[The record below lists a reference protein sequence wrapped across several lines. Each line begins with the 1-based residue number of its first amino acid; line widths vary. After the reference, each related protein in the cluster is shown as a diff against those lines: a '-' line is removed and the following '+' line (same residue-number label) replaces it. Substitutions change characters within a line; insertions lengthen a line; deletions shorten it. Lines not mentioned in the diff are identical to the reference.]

1 MKQNLNATIIGAG
14 GVTSYLLPAL
24 KRSFNLNVVLIDGD
38 KLETS
43 LRSLLSKREKEQAV
57 TQQLHQDFDSLQV
70 DFEQKRMES
79 VNLRKELI
87 KSEGRV

>member
-1 MKQNLNATIIGAG
+1 MERIYKELTEEDE
-14 GVTSYLLPAL
+14 
-24 KRSFNLNVVLIDGD
+24 KRNKEIA
-38 KLETS
+38 S

-57 TQQLHQDFDSLQV
+57 TQQLHQDFNSLQV

-87 KSEGRV
+87 KSEGRVQIAAL

>member
-1 MKQNLNATIIGAG
+1 VERIYKELTEEDE
-14 GVTSYLLPAL
+14 
-24 KRSFNLNVVLIDGD
+24 KRNKEIA
-38 KLETS
+38 S

-57 TQQLHQDFDSLQV
+57 TQQLHQDFNSLQV

-87 KSEGRV
+87 KSEGRVQIAAL

>member
-1 MKQNLNATIIGAG
+1 VERIYKELTEEDE
-14 GVTSYLLPAL
+14 
-24 KRSFNLNVVLIDGD
+24 KRNKEIA
-38 KLETS
+38 S

-87 KSEGRV
+87 KSEGRVQIAAL